1 MQLCR
6 ICYTSK
12 YHEYHEF
19 ILRPSPDKDW
29 EPVFRTSPLEM
40 DEEYVR
46 IMRELQSREITPD
59 DYERLLALD

>member
-1 MQLCR
+1 
-6 ICYTSK
+6 
-12 YHEYHEF
+12 
-19 ILRPSPDKDW
+19 
-29 EPVFRTSPLEM
+29 M